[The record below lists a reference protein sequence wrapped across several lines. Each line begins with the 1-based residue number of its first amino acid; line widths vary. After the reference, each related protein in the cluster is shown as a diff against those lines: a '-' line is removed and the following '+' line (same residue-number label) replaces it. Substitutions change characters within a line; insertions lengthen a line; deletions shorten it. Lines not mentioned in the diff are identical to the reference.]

1 MADPLNILHT
11 VGFEALYPIV
21 RCEIKFNQP
30 LDAERLENAV
40 VSVTKVVPEL
50 MATYDID
57 KNEFQKLS
65 APAVSVIHYVQII
78 NDQAVAKLDF
88 ETQPQWQIY

>member
-57 KNEFQKLS
+57 
-65 APAVSVIHYVQII
+65 
-78 NDQAVAKLDF
+78 
-88 ETQPQWQIY
+88 